1 LAFQIQK
8 RGRRNLEVR
17 PEFEPVG
24 ENVVIGSTHWMDAEG
39 RRRERFQVI
48 TLRDG
53 MIADLQGC
61 ATRREAGRQAKRQA
75 RATA

>member
-8 RGRRNLEVR
+8 RGRQKVEVQ
-17 PEFEPVG
+17 PEFEQVG
-24 ENVVIGSTHWMDAEG
+24 ANVVIGSTHWMDVEG
-39 RRRERFQVI
+39 RRQERFQVI

-61 ATRREAGRQAKRQA
+61 ASRREAERRAKRRA
-75 RATA
+75 RTAA